1 MTRKPDKVSAR
12 LGKDNLELAEAASKD
27 DFLSRENVY
36 FYDAAPNLKKF
47 ATKGSDFEKKV
58 IAKNPQLLVK
68 LAATDV
74 TANPVVLSVE
84 GFQFQPAEKY
94 RLSIRSSVRSRECRS
109 YGRKHDWL
117 HAETHLECRSQCGL
131 L

>member
-36 FYDAAPNLKKF
+36 FYDAAPNLNKF

-84 GFQFQPAEKY
+84 GFQFQPAENTASHPVLCPLPGMPELRKKT
-94 RLSIRSSVRSRECRS
+94 RLPTR
-109 YGRKHDWL
+109 
-117 HAETHLECRSQCGL
+117 
-131 L
+131 